1 MRGIGRMG
9 LCLVALLV
17 CSATAAATATAAE
30 YEVEGLPEFGRCVPA
45 SPPKSGEYFGARCIK
60 PAAGKGSYNWLPGPG
75 AKPKFEATASLTKLE
90 TVGKYAIACSSGS
103 YLGEYKTPKTV
114 SLTIGLVGCLD
125 QQTGKKCQTNPA
137 KEAEIETTVPGELGF
152 IKGGAKPQVGL
163 DLKPEAPILFTCG
176 SGPPAEIPP
185 EVSTLTLEGSVI
197 GVIRPPNSMRSIF
210 KLIYT
215 ATAGKQVPEKF
226 EEGLKDTLT
235 LKRVTPT
242 FETITEQAGLT
253 VIDVEEKPKPMVVT
267 NEEPIEIKA
276 K

>member
-176 SGPPAEIPP
+176 SGPPA
-185 EVSTLTLEGSVI
+185 SSGSLDTHARRLGDRRHQAAQQPALDI
-197 GVIRPPNSMRSIF
+197 QANLHGDGGQTGARKIRRRPKRHTDAETRHTYFRNHHRTGRSD
-210 KLIYT
+210 
-215 ATAGKQVPEKF
+215 GH
-226 EEGLKDTLT
+226 
-235 LKRVTPT
+235 RR
-242 FETITEQAGLT
+242 
-253 VIDVEEKPKPMVVT
+253 
-267 NEEPIEIKA
+267 
-276 K
+276 